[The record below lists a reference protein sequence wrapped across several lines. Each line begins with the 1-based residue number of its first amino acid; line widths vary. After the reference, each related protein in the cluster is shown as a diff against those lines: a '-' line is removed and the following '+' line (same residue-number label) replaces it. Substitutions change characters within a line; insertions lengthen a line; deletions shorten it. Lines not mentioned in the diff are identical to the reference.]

1 MSTPEEKEVSV
12 AGQRDFPRVE
22 LPLEE
27 KETFN
32 HILTTMRNLVV
43 RIRLIFPNQAN
54 SLTDHI
60 EGATGIHQLHL
71 GLFPFH

>member
-32 HILTTMRNLVV
+32 CILTTICFQLSVEKK
-43 RIRLIFPNQAN
+43 
-54 SLTDHI
+54 TK
-60 EGATGIHQLHL
+60 GI
-71 GLFPFH
+71 